1 MRKLILE
8 KIIIISHS
16 TKSARQFE
24 FGKNLTLITAND
36 GNSVGKSTLAKMIFW
51 SFGCEP
57 LFSNVWK
64 ALDCS
69 SIINFSIDGESYSIH
84 RYKNEMTFQ
93 KNGGILKNYSKITGE
108 FSDLFSKL
116 VFFDVL
122 LPKKNSFNLE
132 IPPPAYYFLPFYID
146 QKRTWVKPW
155 DSFLNLQQYSK
166 WAKPVISFHAGLVSK
181 EHFVI
186 EEDIYEVKSQ
196 VDEVKS
202 NINELTNAV
211 AILKNN
217 VIQQEYIIDSESL
230 ASDILEYEELI
241 KNNLDESANLKIDII
256 SLDSQVK
263 LAESIVNELDKDYI
277 FSVENMSEGSIECP
291 TCGTIHENS
300 IAHRSSIL
308 IDKESAERQLFSLKN
323 ERVNAQRDLTHL
335 NEMLSKLKEKLLNSQ
350 LAFESSNSKEFSM
363 FTANNV
369 DKQVDIII
377 EKKSV
382 VLETKEIE
390 ERNLKKTQKAL
401 ITKEQRDTVKENF
414 SNTFFKYIA
423 KLKVNIDASLITSPL
438 DYNKIYEVG
447 GAAEDARAVLGYYLA
462 LYEHIAEHC
471 CEAIPPLVIDTPNQ
485 QEQSTENYKKIVE
498 AIARGVTEN
507 KQYIICAMQHSA
519 LDTLSKNA
527 KVIRLD
533 EKKILTAFEYEKA
546 KSIEEE
552 FLLVL

>member
-1 MRKLILE
+1 M
-8 KIIIISHS
+8 
-16 TKSARQFE
+16 
-24 FGKNLTLITAND
+24 
-36 GNSVGKSTLAKMIFW
+36 
-51 SFGCEP
+51 
-57 LFSNVWK
+57 
-64 ALDCS
+64 
-69 SIINFSIDGESYSIH
+69 
-84 RYKNEMTFQ
+84 
-93 KNGGILKNYSKITGE
+93 
-108 FSDLFSKL
+108 
-116 VFFDVL
+116 
-122 LPKKNSFNLE
+122 
-132 IPPPAYYFLPFYID
+132 
-146 QKRTWVKPW
+146 
-155 DSFLNLQQYSK
+155 NLQQYSK

-350 LAFESSNSKEFSM
+350 LAFESSNSKEFST

-498 AIARGVTEN
+498 AISGRNDVG
-507 KQYIICAMQHSA
+507 IIGNRTIREQVIRVNAAMPLFLA
-519 LDTLSKNA
+519 LSKRVSPLIYLFVEYSKKRLNQPKNLFLCSCPSTTGFNIVA
-527 KVIRLD
+527 QSAGVKISATITERAIAETIVIENCR
-533 EKKILTAFEYEKA
+533 
-546 KSIEEE
+546 
-552 FLLVL
+552 